1 MGNENGRIQLL
12 SSELID
18 QIAAGEV
25 VERPASVVKE
35 LVENALDAGAS
46 RIRVDIRDG
55 GRALIAVTD
64 DGDGMSPGESRM
76 SLARHATSKL
86 ANLAG
91 LEHITSFGFRG
102 EALPAIASVSKLRL
116 YTRPRDC
123 DEGYT
128 IDLEGGEILREGR
141 AGGPAGTRV
150 EVAELFAKIPA
161 RRKFLKSE
169 GTEWGHIADWMRRLA
184 LVLPGVHFELRRD
197 DRPAR
202 IWPATQEP
210 LDRIAAV
217 LGEAEAAGLVEV
229 ECEEGTGHLHA
240 FVSSPEN
247 TRANANAIY
256 LFVNGRPVRDK
267 VMRHALL
274 QAHRDILPRGRFP
287 TAILFLTLRGSGLD
301 VNVHPA
307 KWEVRFAEPRAVHQ
321 LIRRA
326 VRDAM
331 VRRGW
336 LAHADT
342 AQGGEPQTR
351 GPIPAGSGRRTRDA
365 SWVRDRA
372 ASDWVL
378 AEPVGSGEPGAS
390 AGAASVATALPGLD
404 APSTEPG
411 SAAVQFGSLRLL
423 GQLLASY
430 LLLEG
435 REGLLLVDQHAAHER
450 VLYERLRA
458 EWLDRGVERQGLLLS
473 VDVELDPLEAAALT
487 QHGEIVERLGFE
499 IEPFGEGAVVV
510 RSTPSLL
517 GSRDP
522 ARLVRDLAAELQ
534 DLPDDPSGSGQR
546 EMASPSDTRLLG
558 AADRVFASLA
568 CHSARRAGD
577 HLEPNEQQQILK
589 DLDSIPWAPTCPH
602 GRPVAIAYSLPE
614 IEKRF
619 GRR

>member
-1 MGNENGRIQLL
+1 MENEKGRIQLL
-12 SSELID
+12 SNAVID

-35 LVENALDAGAS
+35 LVENALDAGAT
-46 RIRVDIRDG
+46 RIRVDVRDG
-55 GRALIAVTD
+55 GRGLVAVTD
-64 DGDGMSPGESRM
+64 DGYGMSPGEARM
-76 SLARHATSKL
+76 ALARHATSKL
-86 ANLAG
+86 TTISD
-91 LEHITSFGFRG
+91 LENVTSFGFRG
-102 EALPAIASVSKLRL
+102 EAMPAIASVSKMRL
-116 YTRPRDC
+116 FTRPHDH
-123 DEGYT
+123 DEGYA
-128 IDLEGGEILREGR
+128 INLEGGEILSEGQ

-197 DRPAR
+197 DRAA
-202 IWPATQEP
+202 IVWPATSNP

-217 LGEAEAAGLVEV
+217 LGEAEAAALVEV

-240 FVSSPEN
+240 FISTPEN

-274 QAHRDILPRGRFP
+274 QAHRDILPKGRFP
-287 TAILFLTLRGSGLD
+287 SAILFLTLRGSGLD

-307 KWEVRFAEPRAVHQ
+307 KWEVRFAEPQAVHQ

-331 VRRGW
+331 VQRGW
-336 LAHADT
+336 LGDGVAT
-342 AQGGEPQTR
+342 QTTEALTPGLNR
-351 GPIPAGSGRRTRDA
+351 GTRKLAAGA
-365 SWVRDRA
+365 SWVRDRSG
-372 ASDWVL
+372 SDWAL
-378 AEPVGSGEPGAS
+378 AGPSADSAPGS
-390 AGAASVATALPGLD
+390 VALPGLD
-404 APSTEPG
+404 VPSSEPET
-411 SAAVQFGSLRLL
+411 SAIQFGSLRLL

-430 LLLEG
+430 LLVEG
-435 REGLLLVDQHAAHER
+435 KEGLLLVDQHAAHER

-458 EWLDRGVERQGLLLS
+458 EWLDRGVERQGLLLA
-473 VDVELDPLEAAALT
+473 VNVELDPLDAAALGE
-487 QHGEIVERLGFE
+487 HSEIVERLGFE
-499 IEPFGEGAVVV
+499 IEPFGEGAMVV

-517 GSRDP
+517 GDRDP
-522 ARLVRDLAAELQ
+522 AKLLRDLAAELQ
-534 DLPDDPSGSGQR
+534 DIPSVQDDPADR
-546 EMASPSDTRLLG
+546 TTTSPADTRLLG

-577 HLEPNEQQQILK
+577 HLEPDEQQQILN
-589 DLDSIPWAPTCPH
+589 DLDTIPWAPTCPH
-602 GRPVAIAYSLPE
+602 GRPVAVAYSLPE
-614 IEKRF
+614 IERRF
-619 GRR
+619 ARR